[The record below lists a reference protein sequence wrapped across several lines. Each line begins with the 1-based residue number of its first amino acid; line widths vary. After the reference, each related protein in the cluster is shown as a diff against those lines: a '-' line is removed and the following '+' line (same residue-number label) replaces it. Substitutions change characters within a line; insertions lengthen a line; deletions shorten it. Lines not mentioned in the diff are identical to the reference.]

1 MEGNRGNNS
10 IRYGDQLIDWR
21 FITQG
26 IGGSRGHFAV
36 TFAVIHEVQLRS
48 IVGRAVPGAAATAA
62 VGAPDI
68 ERFWSSVSIGLGGLL
83 VKGCCR
89 LRTMAPVGRGGGR
102 TAAAALGIGMSAL
115 SLEID
120 REGPAV
126 EPRDPGCGE
135 SALSSPPGGPSSMLV
150 ESWSS

>member
-1 MEGNRGNNS
+1 M
-10 IRYGDQLIDWR
+10 
-21 FITQG
+21 
-26 IGGSRGHFAV
+26 
-36 TFAVIHEVQLRS
+36 QLRS
-48 IVGRAVPGAAATAA
+48 IVGRAVPAAAAAAAA

-68 ERFWSSVSIGLGGLL
+68 ERFWSSVSMGLGGLL

-89 LRTMAPVGRGGGR
+89 LWTMAPVGSGGGR
-102 TAAAALGIGMSAL
+102 TAEAALGIGMSAL

-150 ESWSS
+150 ES

>member
-1 MEGNRGNNS
+1 M
-10 IRYGDQLIDWR
+10 
-21 FITQG
+21 
-26 IGGSRGHFAV
+26 
-36 TFAVIHEVQLRS
+36 QLRS
-48 IVGRAVPGAAATAA
+48 IVGRAVPGATGTAAGTGAAA

-126 EPRDPGCGE
+126 EPKDPGCGE
-135 SALSSPPGGPSSMLV
+135 SAFSSPPGGPSSMLV
-150 ESWSS
+150 ES

>member
-1 MEGNRGNNS
+1 M
-10 IRYGDQLIDWR
+10 
-21 FITQG
+21 
-26 IGGSRGHFAV
+26 
-36 TFAVIHEVQLRS
+36 QLRS
-48 IVGRAVPGAAATAA
+48 IVGRAVPAAATAA
-62 VGAPDI
+62 AVGAPNI
-68 ERFWSSVSIGLGGLL
+68 ERFWSSVSMGLGGLL

-89 LRTMAPVGRGGGR
+89 LWTMAPVGSGGGR

-150 ESWSS
+150 ES